1 MSDKPLFQESDE
13 QERRYGPEPVQNLD
27 AGRRAADVT
36 DDMDEVAAA
45 ETIIPASAL
54 TVATGQ
60 SLTDVGAVPQAAPAV
75 SPGTPGVDEAL
86 ADAAI
91 TDEGGTPQDRA

>member
-1 MSDKPLFQESDE
+1 MSDKPLFQEIDE
-13 QERRYGPEPVQNLD
+13 QERRYGSEPVRDLD
-27 AGRRAADVT
+27 T
-36 DDMDEVAAA
+36 DEVAAA
-45 ETIIPASAL
+45 ETVIPASAL

-91 TDEGGTPQDRA
+91 TDEGVAPRDRA